1 MSHNSNK
8 RIFKVPQSFVFGV
21 SLLTLTMLQN
31 FPLKGYG
38 SLDPSVA
45 APTPLTESTE
55 QLQQATDDR
64 FVTVEEIQGNPTYG
78 GRSLQI
84 GERLN
89 ASTTPIETDGNSK
102 LTLGLDRQIG
112 KLEIL
117 ENTNLQ
123 IKTLANSTPDGMSVF
138 YVSRGQV
145 RLSLRSGLS
154 PVAPAT
160 SELNSSKRLD
170 IPPERPQTIAQG
182 RRYPVSVETPGGV
195 AGVQGT
201 SFGVNVGPDGKT
213 AVATLDGTVAT
224 IGQEG
229 QEVLVPEGRY
239 VVLNPGEPAA
249 ISEVTPE
256 QCTLKIRS
264 LDRLSPRHMR
274 VVGRAYPLDILYI
287 NGEAIQTDAEG
298 WFAAVIHVPRRM
310 LEFSVRGPAVRRL
323 HYSIP
328 I

>member
-8 RIFKVPQSFVFGV
+8 RIFKVPQSLVFRV
-21 SLLTLTMLQN
+21 SLLTLTMLQSI
-31 FPLKGYG
+31 PLKGYG

-45 APTPLTESTE
+45 APTPPTESTE
-55 QLQQATDDR
+55 SHRQATGDR

-78 GRSLQI
+78 GRSLQV

-89 ASTTPIETDGNSK
+89 ASTTAIETDGNSK
-102 LTLGLDRQIG
+102 LMLALDRQIG

-117 ENTNLQ
+117 ENTSLQ

-145 RLSLRSGLS
+145 RLSLRSGLI
-154 PVAPAT
+154 PVAAAMGE
-160 SELNSSKRLD
+160 SDSDKRLA
-170 IPPERPQTIAQG
+170 IPPETPQTIAQG

-213 AVATLDGTVAT
+213 GVATLDGSVAA

-229 QEVLVPEGRY
+229 QEVLVPAGRY
-239 VVLNPGEPAA
+239 VVLNPGEPAT

-264 LDRLSPRHMR
+264 LDRLSPRQVR
-274 VVGRAYPLDILYI
+274 VTGRAYPLDTLYI

-298 WFAAVIHVPRRM
+298 RFAAVIHAPRRM

-323 HYSIP
+323 RYSIP